1 MKRSIDLRLRILAGV
16 FLAWAGV
23 IVVTLWYMQ
32 VVKGEEYMESAVRNR
47 VRLVR
52 IPAPRGLI
60 RDRNGVVLADNR
72 PSFDLLA
79 NPMEIEHRDRLLGQ
93 LSKILRIPEEQ
104 LAARLDLFR
113 ERPFEP
119 VRLAAD
125 IGIAA
130 ATVLKEKGP
139 ELAGVEVRVSP
150 VRHYPYG
157 PAAVHLLGYVGQIS
171 PAELARLKDL
181 GYRAQDDIGK
191 MGVEEA
197 YDGYLRGRSGV
208 EQVQVNARLFRDRV
222 LSRKDPVAGDDLFL
236 TVDIRAQLILNDLLA
251 GWKGAAVLL
260 DPSTGDVLAL
270 VSHPSF
276 DPNRLTRPVRRA
288 DAEEVFSRPDAPLLN
303 RALAGEYPP
312 GSPFKLVVALAG
324 LESGIAG
331 GETVYDCPGIFVLGR
346 SSFRCWRLEGHGPL
360 NLQEAIKHSCNV
372 YFYHLGL
379 ELGIDRIEEMGRRLG
394 LGERSGIEIRGE
406 GAGLLPGRLWKR
418 ERFERSWYP
427 GDTVNISIGQGYL
440 LVTPIQMA
448 EIGSAIA
455 NRGKLFRPRL
465 VSKIVSPDGL
475 VTLEEETALRREIDL
490 PPGAWE
496 EVLAGMRRVV
506 NEERGTGRL
515 AAHPSIPI
523 AGKTGTVQVGSPPEY
538 GIHAWFLALAP
549 ADRPRL
555 VLALL
560 LEDAESGG
568 QTAAPVAGEFFR
580 RYLGSGEW
588 GIVIS
593 DQ

>member
-1 MKRSIDLRLRILAGV
+1 MIDLRMR
-16 FLAWAGV
+16 FLAAFFLVWAGV
-23 IVVTLWYMQ
+23 IVATLWYMQ

-47 VRLVR
+47 IRLVR

-60 RDRNGVVLADNR
+60 RDRHGVVLADNR
-72 PSFDLLA
+72 PSFDLVA
-79 NPMEIEHRDRLLGQ
+79 NPTEIEQRDRLLNE
-93 LSKILRIPEEQ
+93 LSRVLHLPAEQ

-139 ELAGVEVRVSP
+139 ELAGVEVQVNP

-171 PAELARLKDL
+171 PAELARLGDL

-197 YDGYLRGRSGV
+197 YDRYLRGQSGV

-222 LSRKDPVAGDDLFL
+222 LSRQDPVAGNDLVL
-236 TVDIRAQLILNDLLA
+236 TVDIRAQLILDELLA
-251 GWKGAAVLL
+251 DWKGAAVLL
-260 DPSTGDVLAL
+260 EPGSGDILAL

-288 DAEEVFSRPDAPLLN
+288 DAEEVFNRPDAPLLN

-324 LESGIAG
+324 LDSGIANRG
-331 GETVYDCPGIFVLGR
+331 TVYDCPGVFTLGR
-346 SSFRCWRLEGHGPL
+346 SAFRCWRPEGHGPL
-360 NLQEAIKHSCNV
+360 DLQEAIKHSCNV

-379 ELGIDRIEEMGRRLG
+379 ELGIDRIEAMSRRLG
-394 LGERSGIEIRGE
+394 LGEPSGIEIRGE
-406 GAGLLPGRLWKR
+406 SAGLVPGRSWKR
-418 ERFERSWYP
+418 EQFGRTWYP
-427 GDTVNISIGQGYL
+427 GDTVNLSIGQGYL

-448 EIGSAIA
+448 GMGAAIA
-455 NRGKLFRPRL
+455 GRGTLYRPRL
-465 VSKIVSPDGL
+465 VSAIVSPAGE
-475 VTLEEETALRREIDL
+475 VFREEEPELRRKIDL

-496 EVLAGMRRVV
+496 EVLTGMTRVV
-506 NEERGTGRL
+506 NEEQGTGRL
-515 AAHPSIPI
+515 AAHPSVPI
-523 AGKTGTVQVGSPPEY
+523 AGKTGTIQVGSPPEY
-538 GIHAWFLALAP
+538 GTHAWFLALAP

-555 VLALL
+555 VLVLL

-568 QTAAPVAGEFFR
+568 HSAAPVAGEFFR
-580 RYLGSGEW
+580 RYLGNGEW
-588 GIVIS
+588 GMGNGE
-593 DQ
+593 

>member
-1 MKRSIDLRLRILAGV
+1 MNRSIDFRMRILAAV
-16 FLAWAGV
+16 FLVWAGI
-23 IVVTLWYMQ
+23 IVATLWYMQ

-47 VRLVR
+47 IRLVR

-79 NPMEIEHRDRLLGQ
+79 NPTEIDQRGRLLEE
-93 LSKILRIPEEQ
+93 LSRILHLPAEQ
-104 LAARLDLFR
+104 LDSRLDLFR

-130 ATVLKEKGP
+130 ATVLKEKGS
-139 ELAGVEVRVSP
+139 ELAGVEVQVNP
-150 VRHYPYG
+150 VRHYPFG

-171 PAELARLKDL
+171 PAELVRMKDL

-191 MGVEEA
+191 IGVEEA
-197 YDGYLRGRSGV
+197 YDSYLRGQSGL
-208 EQVQVNARLFRDRV
+208 EQVQVNARLLRDRV
-222 LSRKDPVAGDDLFL
+222 LSRKDPVAGNDLVL
-236 TVDIRAQLILNDLLA
+236 TVDIRAQLILDELLA
-251 GWKGAAVLL
+251 GWKGAGVLL
-260 DPSTGDVLAL
+260 DPGTGDILAL

-276 DPNRLTRPVRRA
+276 DPNLLTRPVRRS
-288 DAEEVFSRPDAPLLN
+288 DAEAVFNRPDAPLLN

-312 GSPFKLVVALAG
+312 GSPFKLVLALAG
-324 LESGIAG
+324 LESGVINRG
-331 GETVYDCPGIFVLGR
+331 TVYHCPGIFVLGR
-346 SSFRCWRLEGHGPL
+346 SQFRCWRPEGHGLL

-379 ELGIDRIEEMGRRLG
+379 ELGVDRIEEMARRLG
-394 LGERSGIEIRGE
+394 MGERSGIEIRGE
-406 GAGLLPGRLWKR
+406 SPGLVPGRAWKR
-418 ERFERSWYP
+418 EQFGRSWYP
-427 GDTVNISIGQGYL
+427 GDTVNLSIGQGYL

-448 EIGSAIA
+448 GMGAAIA
-455 NRGKLFRPRL
+455 GRGTLCRPRL
-465 VSKIVSPDGL
+465 VSAILSPTGE
-475 VTLEEETALRREIDL
+475 VIKEEDPVLRREVEL
-490 PPGAWE
+490 SPGTWE
-496 EVLAGMRRVV
+496 EVLAGMKRVV

-523 AGKTGTVQVGSPPEY
+523 AGKTGTIQVGSPPEY
-538 GIHAWFLALAP
+538 GTHAWFLALAP
-549 ADRPRL
+549 AGRPEL

-568 QTAAPVAGEFFR
+568 HSAAPVVGEFFR
-580 RYLGSGEW
+580 RYLAVGEGK
-588 GIVIS
+588 GIF
-593 DQ
+593 

>member
-1 MKRSIDLRLRILAGV
+1 MR
-16 FLAWAGV
+16 FLAVFFLVWAGV
-23 IVVTLWYMQ
+23 IIVTLWYMQ

-47 VRLVR
+47 IRLVR

-79 NPMEIEHRDRLLGQ
+79 TPTEIDQRGRLLEE
-93 LSKILRIPEEQ
+93 LSRILHIPEEQ
-104 LAARLDLFR
+104 LNFRLDLFR

-130 ATVLKEKGP
+130 ATVLKEKGS
-139 ELAGVEVRVSP
+139 ELAGVEVQVNP

-171 PAELARLKDL
+171 PAELARMKNL

-197 YDGYLRGRSGV
+197 YDYYLRGQSGV
-208 EQVQVNARLFRDRV
+208 EQVQVTARLFRDRV
-222 LSRKDPVAGDDLFL
+222 LSRTEPVAGNDLDL
-236 TVDIRAQLILNDLLA
+236 TLDIRAQLILDELLA

-260 DPSTGDVLAL
+260 DPGAGDILAL

-276 DPNRLTRPVRRA
+276 DPNRLTRPVRRE
-288 DAEEVFSRPDAPLLN
+288 DAAEVFTRPDAPLLN
-303 RALAGEYPP
+303 RVLAGEYPP
-312 GSPFKLVVALAG
+312 GSPFKLVLALAG
-324 LESGIAG
+324 LDSGIINQR
-331 GETVYDCPGIFVLGR
+331 TVYDCPGIFVLGR
-346 SSFRCWRLEGHGPL
+346 SHFRCWRREGHGPL
-360 NLQEAIKHSCNV
+360 NLQESIKHSCNV
-372 YFYHLGL
+372 YYYHLGL
-379 ELGIDRIEEMGRRLG
+379 ELGIDRIEEMARQLG
-394 LGERSGIEIRGE
+394 LGERSGIEIKGE
-406 GAGLLPGRLWKR
+406 SAGLLPGRSWKR
-418 ERFERSWYP
+418 EQFQRTWYP
-427 GDTVNISIGQGYL
+427 GDTVNLSIGQGYL

-448 EIGSAIA
+448 GLGAAIA
-455 NRGKLFRPRL
+455 GRGTLYRPRL
-465 VSKIVSPDGL
+465 VSAILSPTGE
-475 VTLEEETALRREIDL
+475 VIKAEEPALRRKIEL
-490 PPGAWE
+490 APEAWE
-496 EVLAGMRRVV
+496 EVLSGMKRVV
-506 NEERGTGRL
+506 NEERGTGRQ

-523 AGKTGTVQVGSPPEY
+523 AGKTGTVQVGPPPEY
-538 GIHAWFLALAP
+538 GKHAWFLALAP
-549 ADRPRL
+549 ADRPEL

-580 RYLGSGEW
+580 RYYQEPGEA
-588 GIVIS
+588 GIF
-593 DQ
+593 

>member
-1 MKRSIDLRLRILAGV
+1 MIDLRMR
-16 FLAWAGV
+16 FLAAFFLVWAGV
-23 IVVTLWYMQ
+23 IVATLWYMQ

-47 VRLVR
+47 IRLVR

-60 RDRNGVVLADNR
+60 RDRHGVVLADNR
-72 PSFDLLA
+72 PSFDLVA
-79 NPMEIEHRDRLLGQ
+79 NPTEIEQRGRLLNE
-93 LSKILRIPEEQ
+93 LSRVLHLPAEQ

-139 ELAGVEVRVSP
+139 ELAGVEVQVNP

-171 PAELARLKDL
+171 PAELARLGDL

-197 YDGYLRGRSGV
+197 YDRYLRGQSGV

-222 LSRKDPVAGDDLFL
+222 LSRQDPVAGNDLVL
-236 TVDIRAQLILNDLLA
+236 TVDIRAQLILDELLA
-251 GWKGAAVLL
+251 DWKGAAVLL
-260 DPSTGDVLAL
+260 EPGSGDILAL

-288 DAEEVFSRPDAPLLN
+288 DAEEVFNRPDAPLLN

-324 LESGIAG
+324 LDSGIANRG
-331 GETVYDCPGIFVLGR
+331 TVYDCPGVFTLGR
-346 SSFRCWRLEGHGPL
+346 SAFRCWRPEGHGPL
-360 NLQEAIKHSCNV
+360 DLQEAIKHSCNV

-379 ELGIDRIEEMGRRLG
+379 ELGIDRIEAMSRRLG
-394 LGERSGIEIRGE
+394 LGEPSGIEIRGE
-406 GAGLLPGRLWKR
+406 SAGLVPGRSWKR
-418 ERFERSWYP
+418 EQFGRTWYP
-427 GDTVNISIGQGYL
+427 GDTVNLSIGQGYL

-448 EIGSAIA
+448 GMGAAIA
-455 NRGKLFRPRL
+455 GRGTLYRPRL
-465 VSKIVSPDGL
+465 VSAIVSPAGE
-475 VTLEEETALRREIDL
+475 VFREEEPELRRMIDL

-496 EVLAGMRRVV
+496 EVLTGMTRVV
-506 NEERGTGRL
+506 NEEQGTGRL
-515 AAHPSIPI
+515 AAHPSVPI
-523 AGKTGTVQVGSPPEY
+523 AGKTGTIQVGSPPEY
-538 GIHAWFLALAP
+538 GTHAWFLALAP

-555 VLALL
+555 VLVLL

-568 QTAAPVAGEFFR
+568 HSAAPVAGEFFR
-580 RYLGSGEW
+580 RYLGNGE
-588 GIVIS
+588 
-593 DQ
+593 